1 MYFSQLCHNLISDF
15 EEDIKEASKED
26 LKKLAKLFCSVSPT
40 NGQTTSTEDS
50 DDDIPTDDDSL
61 LSSLCSDTPSD
72 SESCTDSDDEVF
84 RSFNPKSMR
93 GSSSHISFELS
104 KIQKCCLLKKV
115 LC

>member
-1 MYFSQLCHNLISDF
+1 M
-15 EEDIKEASKED
+15 
-26 LKKLAKLFCSVSPT
+26 FCSVSPT

-61 LSSLCSDTPSD
+61 LSSLCSDNPSD

-84 RSFNPKSMR
+84 RSLNPESVR
-93 GSSSHISFELS
+93 GSSSNISSELS